1 MVGTPSGLTVFN
13 LDLPEIIEEAFERAG
28 IESRTG
34 YELLSARRSLSL
46 LMLEWANRGIN
57 LWTIEERSMAL
68 TYGVGQYTLESDI
81 VDVIEQMVQIP
92 PGSAGSSGPTRY
104 NLTRV
109 SVSTQATRT
118 NPGITGRPTE
128 VWYDRQ
134 EPAPIANIWPLP
146 GQQGPYVLY
155 YWVLRR
161 IDDPGAYTNTMD
173 VPFRFLPA
181 LIAGLAYYLAVKFL
195 TADRADTRWAV
206 MFLEQRIIRLH
217 DDYEATFLAAAQEDR
232 ERATLTIVPRG
243 SSYRIGR

>member
-1 MVGTPSGLTVFN
+1 
-13 LDLPEIIEEAFERAG
+13 
-28 IESRTG
+28 
-34 YELLSARRSLSL
+34 
-46 LMLEWANRGIN
+46 MLAEWANRGVN
-57 LWTIEERSMAL
+57 LWTVSARSMPL
-68 TYGVGQYTLESDI
+68 VTGVGQYTLEADI

-92 PGSAGSSGPTRY
+92 PTATGSSGQTRY

-134 EPAPIANIWPLP
+134 QAAPVANIWPLP
-146 GQQGPYVLY
+146 GDGGPYVLY
-155 YWVLRR
+155 YWALTR
-161 IDDPGAYTNTMD
+161 IDDPGDYGNTTD

-181 LIAGLAYYLAVKFL
+181 LVAGLAYYLAVKVL

-206 MFLEQRIIRLH
+206 MFQEQRIIRLH

-232 ERATLTIVPRG
+232 EKATLSITPRG
-243 SSYRIGR
+243 SAYRIGRGG